1 MIKTPAE
8 LLRIWLQR
16 QLRQSAWQWL
26 EQQLISLD
34 THFSDRLLHTTLGMI
49 PRRLNKSDLVL
60 TTDELQAAQQ
70 ARPGW
75 DPHTWSV
82 DTAARILVLCSIT
95 RSITPFGDRF
105 AELCRYADV
114 AELIAFYKGLPLYPV
129 PERIEAQA
137 ADGLRT
143 NMRAVFEAIA
153 HRNPF
158 PREYFDQNRWNHMV
172 LKALFVGSP
181 LWPIQGLD
189 KRANSELA
197 RILCDYAHERW
208 AANRAVS
215 PELWRCIGPY
225 AKDSALA
232 DLERVLVTG
241 TVLEHRAAALALS
254 KSPDS
259 HADKLLAAPEL
270 AELTAMIRSG
280 DMTWDTLFCEQETIV

>member
-8 LLRIWLQR
+8 LLRNWLQR
-16 QLRQSAWQWL
+16 QLPQPAWRWL
-26 EQQLISLD
+26 EQHLIELD
-34 THFSDRLLHTTLGMI
+34 THFSDRLLLTMLGMI

-82 DTAARILVLCSIT
+82 DTAARILVLCSTT
-95 RSITPFGDRF
+95 RSITPFADRF
-105 AELCRYADV
+105 TELCRYADV
-114 AELIAFYKGLPLYPV
+114 AELIALYNGLPLYPE
-129 PERIEAQA
+129 PEQIEAQA

-172 LKALFVGSP
+172 LKALFVDSP

-189 KRANSELA
+189 ERANPELA

-225 AKDSALA
+225 AKGPALA

-241 TVLEHRAAALALS
+241 TELERKAAVLALS

-259 HADKLLAAPEL
+259 HASELLAAPEL
-270 AELTAMIRSG
+270 AELTAMIGSG
-280 DMTWDTLFCEQETIV
+280 DVTWDSLFCEQETTV